1 MERALSI
8 LNNCKDVASEFAIL
22 KDIVYK
28 INSFTNP
35 TDLNEISTTFIQS
48 KIKELEVDF
57 EEKYLLQTDLYT
69 KTRNNTLNKSTIQK
83 LTKAIRFLGTIQ
95 ALEVNHNLENFKN
108 AFQKRYENKE
118 IPLSLVLDTETGIGF
133 LQNANMNDSHPIL
146 DKFSIARTIKSETPE
161 YWNARAYILEKKL
174 QLCIANQENIII
186 LQEQDFNSIAN
197 RNREFPATFSAMV
210 EVLKDNNQE
219 VVVLESL
226 GNFSASKLIGRFCN
240 GSMPIKRLAQE
251 IIEKEEGFNKDLI
264 YAEIAHIPES
274 RTGNILRRPVLRTFE
289 IPYLSNSV
297 LPKENQIEINDL
309 MVSVKQNQIV
319 LRCKKRNKVVLP
331 CLSNA
336 HNYATNALP
345 IYQFLCELQ
354 GQNSNPVHGFD
365 WGILKNH
372 YTYFPRVVYKEVV
385 LAKAKWLIWED
396 ELNPVSSFSDFD
408 L

>member
-1 MERALSI
+1 
-8 LNNCKDVASEFAIL
+8 
-22 KDIVYK
+22 
-28 INSFTNP
+28 
-35 TDLNEISTTFIQS
+35 
-48 KIKELEVDF
+48 
-57 EEKYLLQTDLYT
+57 
-69 KTRNNTLNKSTIQK
+69 
-83 LTKAIRFLGTIQ
+83 
-95 ALEVNHNLENFKN
+95 
-108 AFQKRYENKE
+108 
-118 IPLSLVLDTETGIGF
+118 
-133 LQNANMNDSHPIL
+133 
-146 DKFSIARTIKSETPE
+146 
-161 YWNARAYILEKKL
+161 
-174 QLCIANQENIII
+174 
-186 LQEQDFNSIAN
+186 
-197 RNREFPATFSAMV
+197 
-210 EVLKDNNQE
+210 
-219 VVVLESL
+219 
-226 GNFSASKLIGRFCN
+226 
-240 GSMPIKRLAQE
+240 MPIKRLAQE

-372 YTYFPRVVYKEVV
+372 YTYLPRVVYKEVV

-396 ELNPVSSFSDFD
+396 ELNLVSSFSDFD
-408 L
+408 LWRKKKKLPRYVNIVNGDNTLLLDLEKEICFKLLKKTIKSKITLEEFLFAKNSIVKNEQENHFVNQCIISFFRKSS